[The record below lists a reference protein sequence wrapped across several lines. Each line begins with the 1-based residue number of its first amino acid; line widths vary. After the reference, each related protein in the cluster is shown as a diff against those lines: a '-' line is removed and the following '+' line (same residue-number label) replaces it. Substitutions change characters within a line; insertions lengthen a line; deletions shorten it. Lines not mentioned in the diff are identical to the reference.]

1 MAKDNKKVL
10 IPANDV
16 NGIYLST
23 FLNYLE
29 IKHSVSEDDDNLIFI
44 NYEGISFDDEGISP
58 LLSIYFDNESSFAR
72 FSLMNLAP
80 KQINKKN
87 IGPLIDALNKNYVLT
102 SYESTESDGNFYIT
116 SEYWLNYKFGID
128 PSAIHH
134 LIMMMPA
141 ILSGALSAEISN
153 L

>member
-1 MAKDNKKVL
+1 MAKDNKNVL
-10 IPANDV
+10 LPANDV
-16 NGIYLST
+16 NGIYVST

-44 NYEGISFDDEGISP
+44 NYEDISFDDEDISP

-72 FSLMNLAP
+72 FSLMNVAP

-87 IGPLIDALNKNYVLT
+87 IGYLIDALNKNYVLT

-116 SEYWLNYKFGID
+116 SGYWLNYKFGLD
-128 PSAIHH
+128 PSVIHH

-141 ILSGALSAEISN
+141 ILSGALSEELSN

>member
-1 MAKDNKKVL
+1 MTKDNKKVL
-10 IPANDV
+10 LPASDV
-16 NGIYLST
+16 SGLYVST

-29 IKHSVSEDDDNLIFI
+29 VKNSLSEDDDNLIFV
-44 NYEGISFDDEGISP
+44 NYEGMSFDDEYISP
-58 LLSIYFDNESSFAR
+58 LLTIYFDDESKFIR

-87 IGPLIDALNKNYVLT
+87 ISSLIDALNKNYVLT

-116 SEYWLNYKFGID
+116 CEYWLNYKFGLD
-128 PSAIHH
+128 PSEIHH

-141 ILSGALSAEISN
+141 ILSGALSAELSQ

>member
-1 MAKDNKKVL
+1 MTKDNKKVL
-10 IPANDV
+10 LPASDV
-16 NGIYLST
+16 SGLYVST

-29 IKHSVSEDDDNLIFI
+29 VKNSLSEDDDNLIFV
-44 NYEGISFDDEGISP
+44 NYEGMSFDDEYISP
-58 LLSIYFDNESSFAR
+58 LLSIYFDDESKFAR

-80 KQINKKN
+80 KQLNKKT
-87 IGPLIDALNKNYVLT
+87 IDSLINGLNKNYVLT

-116 SEYWLNYKFGID
+116 SEYWLNYKFGLD
-128 PSAIHH
+128 PSVIHH

-141 ILSGALSAEISN
+141 ILSGALSAELSN